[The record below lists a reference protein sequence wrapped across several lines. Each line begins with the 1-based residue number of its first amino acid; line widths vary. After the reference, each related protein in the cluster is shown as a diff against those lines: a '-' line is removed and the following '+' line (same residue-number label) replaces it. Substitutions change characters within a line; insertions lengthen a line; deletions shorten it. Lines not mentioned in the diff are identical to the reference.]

1 MDGYADLESDLEPD
15 TNELETE
22 EEVTSR
28 PSAAEVA
35 QEVVAGQ
42 WGRGNKRVQKLIDAG
57 YDPKEIDNEIKKI
70 FNR

>member
-42 WGRGNKRVQKLIDAG
+42 WGRGKKLIDAG